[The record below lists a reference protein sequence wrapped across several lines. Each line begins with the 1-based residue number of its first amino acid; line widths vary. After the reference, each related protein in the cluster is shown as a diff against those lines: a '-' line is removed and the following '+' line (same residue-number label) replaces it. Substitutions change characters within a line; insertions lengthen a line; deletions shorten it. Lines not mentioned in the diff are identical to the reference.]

1 MNRMTEEGRKQ
12 LEELIAQVM
21 KDGQVEVLQLELL
34 IRWTDSV

>member
-21 KDGQVEVLQLELL
+21 KDARLEVLQLELL
-34 IRWTDSV
+34 F